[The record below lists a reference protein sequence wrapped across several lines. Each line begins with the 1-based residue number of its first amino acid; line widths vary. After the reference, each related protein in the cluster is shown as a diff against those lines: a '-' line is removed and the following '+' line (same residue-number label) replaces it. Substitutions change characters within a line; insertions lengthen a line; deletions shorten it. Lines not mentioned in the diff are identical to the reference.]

1 MSLPTW
7 LVFPTERTRVQYNEQ
22 GSVMSHHNIDDLV
35 LPVIGELALSSSH
48 RDCPTSSKSF
58 PDGSRYRIEI
68 PSIETP
74 DLMKIVIAESKI
86 HNLKVSRVSQGSGI
100 WLLKDEE
107 ITEMLDLGKANDIEV
122 CLFVG
127 PRAEWDLG
135 AQSTSPGGGALA
147 PSLRG
152 TRQLTQAIR
161 ELVHACDLGL
171 RCVLVADLGLMMLIK
186 QLKEYGDLPLDLKIK
201 TSAVMPS
208 SNPASAK
215 VFEDYGATSLNV
227 AADLSIEDLSD
238 LRKAVDV
245 FIDLYI
251 ESPDSLGGILRY
263 YDIPE
268 IIRVAS
274 PVYLKFGLR
283 NSTSLYPFGDHLKSG
298 GEGITRE
305 KVRRAAIGMEIL
317 RNFQQTDLTV
327 GKVSKLKSL

>member
-1 MSLPTW
+1 MSLLTW
-7 LVFPTERTRVQYNEQ
+7 LIFPTERTVVQYHEQ
-22 GSVMSHHNIDDLV
+22 RGAMSHHNNDDLV

-48 RDCPTSSKSF
+48 RDCPTSSQSF

-74 DLMKIVIAESKI
+74 DLMKIVIAEAKT
-86 HNLKVSRVSQGSGI
+86 HNLKISRVSQGSGI

-107 ITEMLDLGKANDIEV
+107 ITEMLDLGKVNDIEV

-135 AQSTSPGGGALA
+135 AQATSPSGSALA
-147 PSLRG
+147 PSLHG

-161 ELVHACDLGL
+161 ELVYACDLGL

-186 QLKEYGDLPLDLKIK
+186 QLKERGDLPLDLKIK
-201 TSAVMPS
+201 TSAVLPS

-215 VFEDYGATSLNV
+215 VLEDYGATSLNV

-238 LRKAVDV
+238 LRKAVSV

-268 IIRVAS
+268 IIRVAA
-274 PVYLKFGLR
+274 PIYLKFGLR
-283 NSTSLYPFGDHLKSG
+283 NSLSLYPYGDHLKSA

-317 RNFQQTDLTV
+317 KNYQQANLTV
-327 GKVSKLKSL
+327 KKIPK

>member
-1 MSLPTW
+1 MSLLTW
-7 LVFPTERTRVQYNEQ
+7 IVFPTERTVVQYHEQ
-22 GSVMSHHNIDDLV
+22 RGAMSHHNNDDLV

-48 RDCPTSSKSF
+48 RDCPTSSQSF

-74 DLMKIVIAESKI
+74 DLMKIVIAEAKT
-86 HNLKVSRVSQGSGI
+86 HNLNISRVSQGSGI

-107 ITEMLDLGKANDIEV
+107 ITEMLDLGKVNDIEV

-135 AQSTSPGGGALA
+135 AQATSPSGSALA
-147 PSLRG
+147 PSLHG

-186 QLKEYGDLPLDLKIK
+186 QLKERGDLPLDLKIK
-201 TSAVMPS
+201 TSAVLPS

-215 VFEDYGATSLNV
+215 VLEDYGATSLNV

-238 LRKAVDV
+238 LRKAVSV

-268 IIRVAS
+268 IIRVAA
-274 PVYLKFGLR
+274 PIYLKFGLR
-283 NSTSLYPFGDHLKSG
+283 NSLSLYPYGDHLKSA

-317 RNFQQTDLTV
+317 KNYQQAKLTV
-327 GKVSKLKSL
+327 KKIPK

>member
-1 MSLPTW
+1 
-7 LVFPTERTRVQYNEQ
+7 
-22 GSVMSHHNIDDLV
+22 
-35 LPVIGELALSSSH
+35 
-48 RDCPTSSKSF
+48 
-58 PDGSRYRIEI
+58 
-68 PSIETP
+68 
-74 DLMKIVIAESKI
+74 MKIVIAEAKT
-86 HNLKVSRVSQGSGI
+86 HNLKISRVSQGSGI

-135 AQSTSPGGGALA
+135 AQATSPGGSALA
-147 PSLRG
+147 PSLHG

-186 QLKEYGDLPLDLKIK
+186 QLKERGDLPLDLKIK
-201 TSAVMPS
+201 TSAVLPC

-283 NSTSLYPFGDHLKSG
+283 NSVSLYPYGDHLKSV

-317 RNFQQTDLTV
+317 KNYQQTDLTV
-327 GKVSKLKSL
+327 EKIPKLKSL